1 MNGTKQIVAIAATA
15 FASCLLMGNGA
26 LSDEE
31 TKRRIADFVILP
43 SRLCGHALGDFRDEF
58 RRRKL
63 TNRVWFDGDTNR
75 LARLIVELAQTNDMK
90 VASMMI
96 DALGEYGTNAQLPFL
111 YSCATNPVVGEE
123 AVNAV
128 IRIEGVNSN
137 SLAAVQSYLLSTN
150 GFPLMNR
157 DYRTSMCRNV
167 VKKVFSG
174 DGLSDYRP
182 FVLDIAHRFAED
194 VNMKP
199 KSLDMLLV
207 SVDPGFRYTKRR
219 LAILRSAKA
228 RLDERI
234 RSWNTNDVHF
244 ASEEY
249 IYNAQTNYLFVAIG
263 ELIACPEANFPD

>member
-1 MNGTKQIVAIAATA
+1 MNGTKRMLTIVATV
-15 FASCLLMGNGA
+15 FASCLLMGDGA

-43 SRLCGHALGDFRDEF
+43 SRLCGHALGDFRGEF

-63 TNRVWFDGDTNR
+63 TNRPWFDGDTNR

-96 DALGEYGTNAQLPFL
+96 DALGEYGTSAQLPFL

-123 AVNAV
+123 AVNAAM
-128 IRIEGVNSN
+128 RIEGVNSN
-137 SLAAVQSYLLSTN
+137 SLAAVQSYLLTTN

-157 DYRTSMCRNV
+157 DVRTDVCDRI
-167 VKKVFSG
+167 VKKVFSE
-174 DGLSDYRP
+174 DGLSGYRP
-182 FVLDIAHRFAED
+182 LVLDVAHGFAED
-194 VNMKP
+194 VNMLP

-207 SVDPGFRYTKRR
+207 SVDPGFRFTKRR

-234 RSWNTNDVHF
+234 QSLDTNDVHF

-249 IYNAQTNYLFVAIG
+249 IYNGQTNYLFGAIG
-263 ELIACPEANFPD
+263 ELIAYPEANLPD

>member
-1 MNGTKQIVAIAATA
+1 MNGTKRMVAIVATA
-15 FASCLLMGNGA
+15 FASSLLMGDGA

-31 TKRRIADFVILP
+31 TKRKIADFVTLP
-43 SRLCGHALGDFRDEF
+43 SRLCGRALVDFRSEL
-58 RRRKL
+58 RGRKL
-63 TNRVWFDGDTNR
+63 TNRPWFDGDTNR

-96 DALGEYGTNAQLPFL
+96 DALGEYGTSAQLPFL

-123 AVNAV
+123 AVNAAM
-128 IRIEGVNSN
+128 RIEGVNSN
-137 SLAAVQSYLLSTN
+137 SLAAVQSYLLTTN

-157 DYRTSMCRNV
+157 DYRTIMCRNV

-234 RSWNTNDVHF
+234 QSWNTNDVKF
-244 ASEEY
+244 ATEAH
-249 IYNAQTNYLFVAIG
+249 IYEIQTNYLANAINELVAY
-263 ELIACPEANFPD
+263 PEANLSD